1 MRSKLH
7 YLATFVLVSI
17 ACVNIWAFNQ
27 YVSRFPPKEAD
38 ERVIWEQRL
47 AAIQSVLISAGYRN
61 GDVGYLP
68 AGALKGQTTA
78 REEVDWVHVRYTM
91 IPLNV
96 LYNTVEAPFVV
107 AQFTGEVAGFT
118 KLYDPG
124 NGWALYQRKSSQ

>member
-96 LYNTVEAPFVV
+96 LCLQCSLQV
-107 AQFTGEVAGFT
+107 
-118 KLYDPG
+118 
-124 NGWALYQRKSSQ
+124 WASVSSSQSVGFLRSFLK